1 MKSEETQ
8 IKGPRLEKPVRIT
21 DQIWPEGTMPV
32 VSVFCITYNHVNFI
46 RDAIEGFLMQETTF
60 PVEIFIHDD
69 ASTDGTAEIVQE
81 YAEKYPNLF
90 WTVLQTEN
98 QWSTGNR
105 KILFEHLA
113 KQRGEYVAHCEGDDY
128 WIAKDKLEKQVNILD
143 NDLIISIV
151 FNNAWCKYIESKHDY
166 FLNKDIDKKRF
177 NLLDIIERDWIM
189 ATSSLMHRKLE
200 LIPNILTSFAFAG
213 DKLIQLFAL
222 MKGDAFYYDKVCSVY
237 RIHSGGI
244 TSRWKESEKN
254 NCKEITPN
262 MLWMYFFLQFN
273 FFPDSA
279 KVYVDKLMRS
289 YIKRI
294 AAYVVKNEKLSLPFF
309 LRDLKINVKKIINSS
324 RPNFYDYKKDLNFFH
339 FMDFIEKECVIF
351 WIQIPKY
358 RFRELI
364 RPCLVILREWI
375 RS

>member
-1 MKSEETQ
+1 MQSNEEKISTT
-8 IKGPRLEKPVRIT
+8 RLEKPVRIT
-21 DQIWPEGTMPV
+21 EQVWPEGTLPL
-32 VSVFCITYNHVNFI
+32 VSVFCITYNHRNFI
-46 RDAIEGFLMQETTF
+46 REAIEGFLMQETTF
-60 PVEIFIHDD
+60 SVEIFIHDD
-69 ASTDGTAEIVQE
+69 ASTDGTAEIIKE
-81 YAEKYPNLF
+81 YAEKYPQLF
-90 WTVLQTEN
+90 STVLQTEN

-105 KILFEHLA
+105 KILFEYLA
-113 KQRGEYVAHCEGDDY
+113 KQRGEYIAHCEGDDC
-128 WIAKDKLEKQVNILD
+128 WIAKDKLEKQVEILD
-143 NDLIISIV
+143 NDLSISIV

-166 FLNKDIDKKRF
+166 FLNKDIDKNRF
-177 NLLDIIERDWIM
+177 NLSDIIERDWIM
-189 ATSSLMHRKLE
+189 ATSSLTHRKLE
-200 LIPNILTSFAFAG
+200 LIPNILTSFAYAG

-262 MLWMYFFLQFN
+262 MLWMYFFLKFN

-324 RPNFYDYKKDLNFFH
+324 RPNFYDYKKDLKYFH
-339 FMDFIEKECVIF
+339 FMDIIEKECVIF
-351 WIQIPKY
+351 WVQIPKY
-358 RFRELI
+358 RFREWI
-364 RPCLVILREWI
+364 SPCLEILRKWI